1 MARKRAES
9 MDQRSVW
16 TVDAAGAP
24 RKLRGS
30 PMASPQPGGML
41 GFAPFRG
48 FIRGMSANTMLAVGL
63 LKLARPKQWIKNAF
77 VLAPLVF
84 AREFTDP
91 GSVAIALTAF
101 VLFCVAS
108 SAGYILNDIHDIE
121 RDRSHPS
128 KRHSRPLA
136 AGTVSMPPA
145 IALLIACYGV
155 LLVGLFWSPATMLAI
170 LLYVVLNVAYTYVLN
185 HQPVL
190 DLFCIAVGFVLR
202 VYAGA
207 LALAVPLS
215 SWMAITTLCLALY
228 LAAIKRRQELAN
240 SGTESREVLR
250 MYSVELIDRYAE
262 MSATGALIFYGL
274 FVMSANARLVWTIPL
289 VIFGL
294 YRYWYVVERLDGGES
309 PTDAV
314 LTDLPLAIAIL
325 IWIGV
330 CMVALEHPGP

>member
-1 MARKRAES
+1 
-9 MDQRSVW
+9 
-16 TVDAAGAP
+16 
-24 RKLRGS
+24 
-30 PMASPQPGGML
+30 
-41 GFAPFRG
+41 
-48 FIRGMSANTMLAVGL
+48 MLAKSTPIAALEL
-63 LKLARPKQWIKNAF
+63 LKLMRPREWIKNAF
-77 VLAPLVF
+77 VLAPVVF

-91 GSVAIALTAF
+91 AAVANALIAF

-136 AGTVSMPPA
+136 AGTVSMRPA
-145 IALLIACYGV
+145 IGLMIACYCV
-155 LLVGLFWSPATMLAI
+155 LLVGFFWSSATMLAI
-170 LLYVVLNVAYTYVLN
+170 LVYVVLNVAYTYVLK

-190 DLFCIAVGFVLR
+190 DIFSIAAGFVLR

-207 LALAVPLS
+207 LALPVPLS

-240 SGTESREVLR
+240 SGIESREVLR

-262 MSATGALIFYGL
+262 MSATGALIFYSL
-274 FVMSANARLVWTIPL
+274 FVISANARLVWTIPL

-294 YRYWYVVERLDGGES
+294 YRYWYVIERRDGGES

-314 LTDLPLAIAIL
+314 LTDLPLAVAIL
-325 IWIGV
+325 IWIGACV
-330 CMVALEHPGP
+330 VALAH

>member
-1 MARKRAES
+1 
-9 MDQRSVW
+9 
-16 TVDAAGAP
+16 
-24 RKLRGS
+24 
-30 PMASPQPGGML
+30 
-41 GFAPFRG
+41 
-48 FIRGMSANTMLAVGL
+48 MLAPSNTIQTVGL
-63 LKLARPKQWIKNAF
+63 LKLMRPKQWIKNAF

-84 AREFTDP
+84 AHKFTDA
-91 GSVAIALTAF
+91 GAIADALAAF
-101 VLFCVAS
+101 ALFCVAS

-121 RDRSHPS
+121 RDRSHPT

-136 AGTVSMPPA
+136 AGTVSVQAA
-145 IALLIACYGV
+145 IALLIACYCV
-155 LLVGLFWSPATMLAI
+155 LLVGLFWSLATMLAI
-170 LLYVVLNVAYTYVLN
+170 LAYVVLNVAYTYVLK

-190 DLFCIAVGFVLR
+190 DLFSIAVGFVLR

-207 LALAVPLS
+207 LALTVPLS

-240 SGTESREVLR
+240 SGIESREVLR

-262 MSATGALIFYGL
+262 MSATGALIFYSL

-294 YRYWYVVERLDGGES
+294 YRYWYVVESLDGGES

-330 CMVALEHPGP
+330 CVVALAH

>member
-1 MARKRAES
+1 MTTQS
-9 MDQRSVW
+9 N
-16 TVDAAGAP
+16 TVP
-24 RKLRGS
+24 V
-30 PMASPQPGGML
+30 L
-41 GFAPFRG
+41 GLF
-48 FIRGMSANTMLAVGL
+48 
-63 LKLARPKQWIKNAF
+63 KLARPRQWIKNAF

-91 GSVAIALTAF
+91 GSVADALLAF
-101 VLFCVAS
+101 ALFCVAS
-108 SAGYILNDIHDIE
+108 SAGYILNDIRDIE
-121 RDRSHPS
+121 RDRTHPT
-128 KRHSRPLA
+128 KRYSRPLA
-136 AGTVSMPPA
+136 AGTVTLQPA
-145 IALLIACYGV
+145 IGLLIACYGV
-155 LLVGLFWSPATMLAI
+155 LILGFFWSTPTMLAI
-170 LLYVVLNVAYTYVLN
+170 TAYVLLNVAYTYVLK

-190 DLFCIAVGFVLR
+190 DLFSIAVGFVLR

-240 SGTESREVLR
+240 SGIESREVLR

-262 MSATGALIFYGL
+262 MSATGALIFYSL

-294 YRYWYVVERLDGGES
+294 YRYWYVVEHLDGGES

-325 IWIGV
+325 IWIGICV
-330 CMVALEHPGP
+330 VALTH

>member
-1 MARKRAES
+1 
-9 MDQRSVW
+9 
-16 TVDAAGAP
+16 
-24 RKLRGS
+24 
-30 PMASPQPGGML
+30 
-41 GFAPFRG
+41 
-48 FIRGMSANTMLAVGL
+48 MLAKSTPIAALEL
-63 LKLARPKQWIKNAF
+63 LKLMRPRQWIKNAF
-77 VLAPLVF
+77 VLAPVVF

-91 GSVAIALTAF
+91 AAVANALIAF

-136 AGTVSMPPA
+136 AGTVSMRPA
-145 IALLIACYGV
+145 IGLMIACYCV
-155 LLVGLFWSPATMLAI
+155 LLVGFFWSSATMLAI
-170 LLYVVLNVAYTYVLN
+170 LVYVVLNVAYTYVLK

-190 DLFCIAVGFVLR
+190 DIFSIAAGFVLR

-207 LALAVPLS
+207 LALPVPLS

-240 SGTESREVLR
+240 SGIESREVLR
-250 MYSVELIDRYAE
+250 MYSVELIERYAE
-262 MSATGALIFYGL
+262 MSATGALIFYSL
-274 FVMSANARLVWTIPL
+274 FVISTNARLVWTIPL

-294 YRYWYVVERLDGGES
+294 YRYWYVIERRDGGES

-314 LTDLPLAIAIL
+314 LTDLPLAVAIL
-325 IWIGV
+325 IWIGACV
-330 CMVALEHPGP
+330 VALAH

>member
-1 MARKRAES
+1 
-9 MDQRSVW
+9 
-16 TVDAAGAP
+16 
-24 RKLRGS
+24 
-30 PMASPQPGGML
+30 
-41 GFAPFRG
+41 
-48 FIRGMSANTMLAVGL
+48 MLAQPKPIAALGL
-63 LKLARPKQWIKNAF
+63 LQLMRPREWIKNAF
-77 VLAPLVF
+77 VLAPVVF

-91 GSVAIALTAF
+91 AAVANALIAF
-101 VLFCVAS
+101 VLFCVAA

-136 AGTVSMPPA
+136 AGTVSMRPA
-145 IALLIACYGV
+145 IALLIACYCV
-155 LLVGLFWSPATMLAI
+155 LLVGFFWSSATMLAI
-170 LLYVVLNVAYTYVLN
+170 LGYVVLNVAYTYVLK

-190 DLFCIAVGFVLR
+190 DIFSIAAGFVLR

-207 LALAVPLS
+207 LALPVPLS

-240 SGTESREVLR
+240 SGIESREVLR

-262 MSATGALIFYGL
+262 MSATGALIFYSL
-274 FVMSANARLVWTIPL
+274 FVISTNARLVWTIPL

-294 YRYWYVVERLDGGES
+294 YRYWYVIDRRDGGES

-314 LTDLPLAIAIL
+314 LTDLPLAVAIL
-325 IWIGV
+325 IWIGACV
-330 CMVALEHPGP
+330 VALAH

>member
-1 MARKRAES
+1 
-9 MDQRSVW
+9 
-16 TVDAAGAP
+16 
-24 RKLRGS
+24 
-30 PMASPQPGGML
+30 
-41 GFAPFRG
+41 
-48 FIRGMSANTMLAVGL
+48 MLAPSNTIQTVGL
-63 LKLARPKQWIKNAF
+63 LKLMRPKQWIKNAF

-84 AREFTDP
+84 AHKFTDA
-91 GSVAIALTAF
+91 GAIADALAAF
-101 VLFCVAS
+101 ALFCVAS

-121 RDRSHPS
+121 RDRSHPT

-136 AGTVSMPPA
+136 AGTVSVQAA

-170 LLYVVLNVAYTYVLN
+170 LAYVVLNVAYTYVLK

-190 DLFCIAVGFVLR
+190 DLFSIAVGFVLR

-207 LALAVPLS
+207 LALTVPLS

-240 SGTESREVLR
+240 SGIESREVLR
-250 MYSVELIDRYAE
+250 MYSVELIDRYAG
-262 MSATGALIFYGL
+262 MSATGALIFYSL

-294 YRYWYVVERLDGGES
+294 YRYWYVVESLDGGES

-314 LTDLPLAIAIL
+314 LSDLPLAVAIV

-330 CMVALEHPGP
+330 CVVALAH

>member
-1 MARKRAES
+1 
-9 MDQRSVW
+9 
-16 TVDAAGAP
+16 
-24 RKLRGS
+24 
-30 PMASPQPGGML
+30 
-41 GFAPFRG
+41 
-48 FIRGMSANTMLAVGL
+48 MLAPSNTTQTVGL
-63 LKLARPKQWIKNAF
+63 LKLMRPKQWIKNAF

-84 AREFTDP
+84 AHKFTDA
-91 GSVAIALTAF
+91 GAIANALATFA
-101 VLFCVAS
+101 LFCVAS

-121 RDRSHPS
+121 RDRSHPT

-136 AGTVSMPPA
+136 AGTVSVQAA

-170 LLYVVLNVAYTYVLN
+170 LAYVVLNVAYTYVLK

-190 DLFCIAVGFVLR
+190 DLFSIAVGFVLR

-207 LALAVPLS
+207 LALTVPLS

-240 SGTESREVLR
+240 SGIESREVLR
-250 MYSVELIDRYAE
+250 MYSVELIDRYAG
-262 MSATGALIFYGL
+262 MSATGALIFYSL

-294 YRYWYVVERLDGGES
+294 YRYWYVVESLDGGES

-314 LTDLPLAIAIL
+314 LSDLPLAVAIV

-330 CMVALEHPGP
+330 CVVALAH

>member
-1 MARKRAES
+1 ML
-9 MDQRSVW
+9 
-16 TVDAAGAP
+16 AP
-24 RKLRGS
+24 S
-30 PMASPQPGGML
+30 
-41 GFAPFRG
+41 
-48 FIRGMSANTMLAVGL
+48 NTIPAVGL
-63 LKLARPKQWIKNAF
+63 LKLMRPRQWIKNAF

-91 GSVAIALTAF
+91 GAVANALTAF
-101 VLFCVAS
+101 ALFCVAS

-121 RDRSHPS
+121 RDRTHPS

-136 AGTVSMPPA
+136 AGTVSMRPA
-145 IALLIACYGV
+145 IGLLIVCYCV
-155 LLVGLFWSPATMLAI
+155 LFIGLFWSFPTMLAI
-170 LLYVVLNVAYTYVLN
+170 LAYVLLNVAYTYVLK

-190 DLFCIAVGFVLR
+190 DLFSIAVGFVLR

-240 SGTESREVLR
+240 SGVESREVLR

-262 MSATGALIFYGL
+262 MSATGALIFYSL

-294 YRYWYVVERLDGGES
+294 YRYWYVVESLDVGES

-325 IWIGV
+325 IWVGV
-330 CMVALEHPGP
+330 CVIALTH